1 MAEAGNTRAHA
12 EKSQAA
18 TSSRT
23 RQESQGPASTGVA
36 NDILNLQQSAGN
48 RAVGQLLARA
58 AQESSQRLDESVR
71 VPIEQSLGANLD
83 RVRVHSGASS
93 NAAAESLGAR
103 AYTIGSDVYLGS
115 DAQHLSPQK
124 RNQLLAHEAVHTV
137 QQGGRPVAIQGKME
151 VSHPGD
157 SAEVEAENISRTI
170 MTAQRVPRPSLALGL
185 RDQLRATPIARTIV
199 SRVAAPLVQRDLK
212 RDYPVNEGTFTLDLK
227 TESHPVPATGPTATS
242 KRNGMSGTVKF
253 KANAKAP
260 DADKIRIMQVLRNE
274 DLTTGKEY
282 VWTSGEEARNK
293 IQSPGGTGAGDP
305 GFHVDVLH
313 AKRTP
318 RTAKTDPAVSPYYID
333 DYLALGDPNNKDGS
347 KKGKTITEASI
358 WDYPGSFGNR
368 RFTFETLAKDPATG
382 HVFGTVMWGFTIS
395 DASKGTVEK
404 EIASGRNVTLRS
416 TNLAIEAFDKYYK
429 NPGTSGAP

>member
-151 VSHPGD
+151 VSQPGD
-157 SAEVEAENISRTI
+157 SAEVEAENISKAITNQESGGTR
-170 MTAQRVPRPSLALGL
+170 SLALGL

-199 SRVAAPLVQRDLK
+199 SRVAAPLIQRDLK
-212 RDYPVNEGTFTLDLK
+212 KDYPVTEGNWRLDLT
-227 TESHPVPATGPTATS
+227 TESHKGAKS
-242 KRNGMSGTVKF
+242 GMSGTLKF

-260 DADKIRIMQVLRNE
+260 DADKIRILQVARDE

-282 VWTSGEEARNK
+282 VWTGGEAARNK
-293 IQSPGGTGAGDP
+293 IMSPGGTGNADP
-305 GFHVDVLH
+305 GYFVDVIH
-313 AKRTP
+313 ANRKP
-318 RTAKTDPAVSPYYID
+318 RAKKGDADVSPYYID
-333 DYLALGDPNNKDGS
+333 DYFALGDPNNKDGS
-347 KKGKTITEASI
+347 KKGKAITEASI
-358 WDYPGSFGNR
+358 WDYPGSSGNR
-368 RFTFETLAKDPATG
+368 RFSFETAAKDPDSG
-382 HVFGTVMWGFTIS
+382 HVFGSVWWGFTIS
-395 DASKGTVEK
+395 DASKGTVDHEW
-404 EIASGRNVTLRS
+404 ATGRDVTLKS
-416 TNLAIEAFDKYYK
+416 TDLAIEAFDKYYK
-429 NPGTSGAP
+429 NKGTPGAP